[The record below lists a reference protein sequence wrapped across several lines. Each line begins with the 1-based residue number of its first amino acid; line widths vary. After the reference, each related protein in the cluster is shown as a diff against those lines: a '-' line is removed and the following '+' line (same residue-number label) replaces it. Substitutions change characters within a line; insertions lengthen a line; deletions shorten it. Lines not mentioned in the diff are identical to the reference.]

1 MEQKNA
7 ALLILSVV
15 AIIAIVGL
23 VLFFKGA
30 QTGEATG
37 GGRGYRTMP
46 PLQQILDPAKMCE
59 QAAQEGKVPGMYT
72 LEVYSTQGMQER
84 GGMRYCAAAPAS
96 IAPVQYCCQQQ
107 RPA

>member
-1 MEQKNA
+1 MEQKSVG
-7 ALLILSVV
+7 LIILSVV

-23 VLFFKGA
+23 ILFFKGA
-30 QTGEATG
+30 HTGEAA
-37 GGRGYRTMP
+37 GGRGVRYAMP
-46 PLQQILDPAKMCE
+46 PLQKIADPSQLCE

-72 LEVYSTQGMQER
+72 LEVHSIDGVKER
-84 GGMRYCAAAPAS
+84 GGMQYCAKAPAS